1 MSSIPRVSSAIPG
14 EPAHFASVLAHQP
27 ILSARF
33 AALYGSFWDSDVLPA
48 RIKEIV
54 RMRNARVTQCGFCR
68 NVRFDK
74 ALNAGLCEATIDDIT
89 DEYADSGR
97 LDTAEKAALKFADA
111 LVHKP
116 EALDD
121 EARSAICDH
130 FSPAQIAE
138 MALGATLFLA
148 LAKVLI
154 TLGLEP
160 EDMTRTVLPTP
171 AAPPHPAMADAR

>member
-1 MSSIPRVSSAIPG
+1 MSTVPRVSSAIAS

-27 ILSARF
+27 ELSARF
-33 AALYGSFWDSDVLPA
+33 AALYGNFWDSDVLPA
-48 RIKEIV
+48 RVKEIV

-89 DEYADSGR
+89 DDYAASGR
-97 LDTAEKAALKFADA
+97 LGAAEKAALRFADA
-111 LVHKP
+111 LIHKP
-116 EALDD
+116 KALSD
-121 EARSAICDH
+121 EAQSAMRDH
-130 FSPAQIAE
+130 FSSEQIAE

-160 EDMTRTVLPTP
+160 EEMDRMVLPTP
-171 AAPPHPAMADAR
+171 AAPPLHAKAGSR